1 VAVAAELA
9 AAAAADEAPMLIA
22 EILWVALDAIVANKL
37 RSLLTMLGVV
47 IGIAAVIAMV
57 ALGEGAQR
65 SVEARL
71 KTLGANVLT
80 VRPGQSFAGGVGR
93 GQALLSVDDAEALR
107 ANPVDILAVAPE
119 METRTQIEFGAS
131 NANMSVV
138 GTWSSYFG
146 INNYQLA
153 SGRLFTD
160 AEDRGRRRI
169 AVLGALVGTQL
180 GGATAE
186 ALVGQTVRIGGVPF
200 EVIGVLAEKGAQG
213 FSNPDE
219 SIYLPL
225 ATARFRVMG
234 SDRVRSIGVQATS
247 QDKMD
252 DAMVEINQVLRR
264 EHRLRPGQEAD
275 FNIRDQASLLSTVQE
290 TAQTFTLLLAGIA
303 AISLLVGG
311 IGIMNI
317 MLVSVTER
325 TREIGLR
332 KALGA
337 RPSDIL
343 LQFLIESLVLCL
355 VGGAL
360 GLLLGVGGSYAL
372 QHFAGW
378 TTAVEPQSVL
388 IAFAFSGGVG
398 VFFGIWPARRAASLT
413 PIESLRYE

>member
-1 VAVAAELA
+1 GVVAAA
-9 AAAAADEAPMLIA
+9 GGGDTAMLIF
-22 EILWVALDAIVANKL
+22 EILWVSMDAIVANKL

-47 IGIAAVIAMV
+47 IGIAAVITMV

-80 VRPGQSFAGGVGR
+80 VRPGQSFSGGLGR
-93 GQALLSVDDAEALR
+93 GQALLSTDDAEALR
-107 ANPVDILAVAPE
+107 ASPKYIQAVSPE
-119 METRTQIEFGAS
+119 MESRVQVESGAS
-131 NANMSVV
+131 NANLSIV
-138 GTWSSYFG
+138 GAWPSYFSV
-146 INNYQLA
+146 NNNQVA
-153 SGRLFTD
+153 AGRLFTD
-160 AEDRGRRRI
+160 AEDRGRRRV

-180 GGATAE
+180 GGIQTE
-186 ALVGQTVRIGGVPF
+186 SLVGQTIRVSGVPF
-200 EVIGVLAEKGAQG
+200 EVIGVLAEKGSQG

-219 SIYLPL
+219 SIYIPL
-225 ATARFRVMG
+225 ATAQFRVMG
-234 SDRVRSIGVQATS
+234 SDRVRSIAVQAVS
-247 QDKMD
+247 EGSMD
-252 DAMVEINQVLRR
+252 DAMVEIDQILRR
-264 EHRLRPGQEAD
+264 AHRLRPGQEAD
-275 FNIRDQASLLSTVQE
+275 FNIRDQATLLSTVQE
-290 TAQTFTLLLAGIA
+290 TTQTFTLLLAGIA
-303 AISLLVGG
+303 AISLVVGG

-337 RPSDIL
+337 RPNDIL

-355 VGGAL
+355 AGGAL

-372 QHFAGW
+372 QQIAGW
-378 TTAVEPQSVL
+378 NTAVSPESVVL
-388 IAFAFSGGVG
+388 AFAFSGGVG

>member
-1 VAVAAELA
+1 
-9 AAAAADEAPMLIA
+9 MLIA

-119 METRTQIEFGAS
+119 METRTQIEYGAS

-138 GTWSSYFG
+138 GTWPSYFS
-146 INNYQLA
+146 INNYQVA
-153 SGRLFTD
+153 NGRIFTD

-169 AVLGALVGTQL
+169 AVLGALVGAQL

-337 RPSDIL
+337 RPSDIM

-360 GLLLGVGGSYAL
+360 GLMLGVGGSYAL
-372 QHFAGW
+372 QQFAGW

>member
-1 VAVAAELA
+1 VEAAHAVVAAGDA
-9 AAAAADEAPMLIA
+9 AMLIF

-47 IGIAAVIAMV
+47 IGIAAVITMV

-93 GQALLSVDDAEALR
+93 GQAALTTDDAEALR
-107 ANPVDILAVAPE
+107 ANPQDIMAVAPE
-119 METRTQIEFGAS
+119 METRIQVEYGPS

-138 GTWSSYFG
+138 GTWASYFPL
-146 INNYQLA
+146 NNYQVA
-153 SGRLFTD
+153 TGRLFTD

-169 AVLGALVGTQL
+169 AVLGALVPGQL
-180 GGATAE
+180 GNAKPE
-186 ALVGQTVRIGGVPF
+186 ALVGQTLRIGGVPF

-219 SIYLPL
+219 SIYVPL
-225 ATARFRVMG
+225 ATAQFRIMG
-234 SDRVRSIGVQATS
+234 TNRVRSIGVQAVS

-252 DAMVEINQVLRR
+252 DAMVEINQILRR
-264 EHRLRPGQEAD
+264 EHRLRPGQDAD

-290 TAQTFTLLLAGIA
+290 TTETFTLLLAGIA

-355 VGGAL
+355 VGGAM
-360 GLLLGVGGSYAL
+360 GLVLGVGGSYAL
-372 QHFAGW
+372 HQLAGW
-378 TTAVEPQSVL
+378 ATDVAPESILV
-388 IAFAFSGGVG
+388 AFGFSGGVG